1 MKLIS
6 EHIEDVEYITE
17 EKDNGEKTYKIK
29 GVFMQSEV
37 KNRNGRVYPFEVLE
51 KEVNRYNKDYVN
63 ENRAFGE
70 LGHPD
75 GPTVN
80 LERASHMITSLK
92 PEGKNFVGE
101 AKILKTPMGKIV
113 ENLMDAGGK
122 LGVSSRGMGSLEQ
135 KNGATYV
142 KNDFYLATSA
152 DIVADPSAPNAFV
165 QGIMEG
171 KEWVW
176 DNGALVEEELIR
188 MKKRINENVRKKHA
202 NQDALE
208 FAKFLKLL

>member
-17 EKDNGEKTYKIK
+17 QKDNGEKTYKIK

-37 KNRNGRVYPFEVLE
+37 KNRNGRVYPFPVLE

-92 PEGKNFVGE
+92 PEGKNFIGE

-135 KNGATYV
+135 KNGANYV
-142 KNDFYLATSA
+142 KNDFYLATAA

-165 QGIMEG
+165 EGIMEG
-171 KEWVW
+171 KDWVW
-176 DNGALVEEELIR
+176 NNGSLVEAELVR
-188 MKKRINENVRKKHA
+188 MKDRIERRTRSRHA
-202 NQDALE
+202 KEDALE